1 VTIGFTHYRI
11 IDIGLF
17 AIANLVN
24 LLTMGIMLSRPRG
37 LARVEYVLGIV
48 IVAMIVPVGVAVILN
63 SLGKREWWTIV
74 LPLLL
79 IAFLVVEL
87 MFDYILKLDFRNTA
101 LLWPYITI
109 YYVGLIGMIGYSFLI
124 GKPHGFVTLV
134 TYFLNLAATWYAHSR

>member
-1 VTIGFTHYRI
+1 MTIGFTHDRT

-37 LARVEYVLGIV
+37 LARVEYILGIV

-109 YYVGLIGMIGYSFLI
+109 YYVGLIGMIGYSFSI